1 MQVAG
6 FNKHSISHPTLNRKS
21 DTDHEWRTQLQ
32 QRLKVPLQRQEVLAS
47 SEEDVLKKKN
57 IDRLRQA
64 MFQSYSQYGG
74 MKKKNETPSVFF
86 IFCKGYLPAG
96 EVVDLSV
103 AYSTVYH
110 LGLDQGSIT
119 AAVNT
124 ARSVEIRSGLVN
136 INSFINA
143 IQQKEKE

>member
-1 MQVAG
+1 M
-6 FNKHSISHPTLNRKS
+6 
-21 DTDHEWRTQLQ
+21 
-32 QRLKVPLQRQEVLAS
+32 
-47 SEEDVLKKKN
+47 
-57 IDRLRQA
+57 
-64 MFQSYSQYGG
+64 
-74 MKKKNETPSVFF
+74 
-86 IFCKGYLPAG
+86 
-96 EVVDLSV
+96 VDLSV